1 MGRVILA
8 AMQKLKGTGNTGRRG
23 KRPAARIKTPGAFLN
38 NATRWPVYGRTS
50 GMRCVIARAERPGIG
65 LSAFRSDRVACAGSV
80 SQRSRQCRHRS
91 TSELLRHCSQTKNPG
106 KPGFVLLKTGVPL
119 ISLRQRYASCRSC
132 SHAVCGPRF
141 QSDAGEPLR

>member
-8 AMQKLKGTGNTGRRG
+8 AMQKLKGTGNTVRRG

-65 LSAFRSDRVACAGSV
+65 LSAFPIWPCCLCRLGLTAKQAVQAPFHQRTSQAVFTNNKPRQAG
-80 SQRSRQCRHRS
+80 
-91 TSELLRHCSQTKNPG
+91 
-106 KPGFVLLKTGVPL
+106 
-119 ISLRQRYASCRSC
+119 
-132 SHAVCGPRF
+132 VCF
-141 QSDAGEPLR
+141 A